1 MTIEPMTEGKMLEHA
16 SSAIKKIDL
25 HGTRGAL
32 QVTAE
37 ETIALAAIAVLC
49 AQAPASNALAKMAQQ
64 TMTSKQET
72 TV

>member
-1 MTIEPMTEGKMLEHA
+1 MTIEPMTEQQMLDHA
-16 SSAIKKIDL
+16 SSAIRKIDAS
-25 HGTRGAL
+25 GTRGAM

-49 AQAPASNALAKMAQQ
+49 AQAPASGVLAKMAQQ